1 MDNNQLDDLVRESDS
16 IIKLLFAIMNE
27 EEDIDAYYD
36 KTPEE
41 MVDIIKLVDARY
53 PEKQEASYDPLYTKF
68 GQILLNGYNTF
79 GIDFLKLLA
88 KRTDEVPR
96 YCYKGMIDIYNN
108 SLIANEELSVLLK
121 KFVDDISEN
130 KLDEAL
136 NLAKE
141 IKNGYKDEL
150 TDKEFVEEEQKN
162 SYNILEES

>member
-1 MDNNQLDDLVRESDS
+1 MHEEQLDNLVRNTDS
-16 IIKLLFAIMNE
+16 VIKLLFAIMNE

-41 MVDIIKLVDARY
+41 MSSIIELVDARF

-88 KRTDEVPR
+88 RRTDEVPR

-108 SLIANEELSVLLK
+108 SLIANEELTAILK
-121 KFVDDISEN
+121 KLIDDLSEGN
-130 KLDEAL
+130 TEAAIK
-136 NLAKE
+136 LAKD
-141 IKNGYKDEL
+141 IKNGYAEDLSDE
-150 TDKEFVEEEQKN
+150 DFVKQEVENKEE
-162 SYNILEES
+162 II

>member
-1 MDNNQLDDLVRESDS
+1 MHEEQLDNLVRNTDS
-16 IIKLLFAIMNE
+16 VIKLLFAIMNE

-41 MVDIIKLVDARY
+41 MFDIIRLVDARF

-88 KRTDEVPR
+88 RRTDEVPR

-108 SLIANEELSVLLK
+108 SLIANEELTAILK
-121 KFVDDISEN
+121 KLIDDLSEGN
-130 KLDEAL
+130 TEAAIK
-136 NLAKE
+136 LAKD
-141 IKNGYKDEL
+141 IKNGYAEDLSDE
-150 TDKEFVEEEQKN
+150 EFVKQEVKNKEE
-162 SYNILEES
+162 II

>member
-1 MDNNQLDDLVRESDS
+1 MNEDQLDSLVRNTDS
-16 IIKLLFAIMNE
+16 VIKLLFAIMNE

-41 MVDIIKLVDARY
+41 MSSIIELVDARF

-88 KRTDEVPR
+88 RRTDEVPR

-108 SLIANEELSVLLK
+108 SLIANEELTAILK
-121 KFVDDISEN
+121 KLIDDLSEGN
-130 KLDEAL
+130 TEAAIK
-136 NLAKE
+136 LAKD
-141 IKNGYKDEL
+141 IKNGYAEDLSDE
-150 TDKEFVEEEQKN
+150 EFVKQEVENKEE
-162 SYNILEES
+162 II

>member
-1 MDNNQLDDLVRESDS
+1 MHEEQLDNLDRNTDS
-16 IIKLLFAIMNE
+16 VIKLLFAIMNE

-41 MVDIIKLVDARY
+41 MSDIIRLVDARF

-88 KRTDEVPR
+88 RRTDEVPR

-108 SLIANEELSVLLK
+108 SLIANEELTAILK
-121 KFVDDISEN
+121 KLIDDLSEGN
-130 KLDEAL
+130 TEAAIK
-136 NLAKE
+136 LAKD
-141 IKNGYKDEL
+141 IKNGYAEDLSDE
-150 TDKEFVEEEQKN
+150 EFVKQEVENKEE
-162 SYNILEES
+162 II

>member
-1 MDNNQLDDLVRESDS
+1 MHEEQLDNLVRNTDS
-16 IIKLLFAIMNE
+16 VIKLLFAIMNE

-41 MVDIIKLVDARY
+41 MSDIIRLVDTRF

-88 KRTDEVPR
+88 RRTDEVPR

-108 SLIANEELSVLLK
+108 SLIANEELTAILK
-121 KFVDDISEN
+121 KLIDDLSEGN
-130 KLDEAL
+130 TEAAIK
-136 NLAKE
+136 LAKD
-141 IKNGYKDEL
+141 IKNGYAEDLSDE
-150 TDKEFVEEEQKN
+150 EFVKQEVENKEE
-162 SYNILEES
+162 II

>member
-1 MDNNQLDDLVRESDS
+1 MHEEQLDNLVRNTDS
-16 IIKLLFAIMNE
+16 VIKLLFAIMNE

-41 MVDIIKLVDARY
+41 MSSIIELVDARF

-108 SLIANEELSVLLK
+108 SLIANEELTAILK
-121 KFVDDISEN
+121 KLIDDLSEGN
-130 KLDEAL
+130 TEAAIM
-136 NLAKE
+136 LAKD
-141 IKNGYKDEL
+141 IKNGYAEDLSDE
-150 TDKEFVEEEQKN
+150 EFVKQEAENKEEV
-162 SYNILEES
+162 I

>member
-1 MDNNQLDDLVRESDS
+1 MHEEQLDNLVRNTDS
-16 IIKLLFAIMNE
+16 VIKLLFAIMNE

-41 MVDIIKLVDARY
+41 MSSIIELVDARF

-88 KRTDEVPR
+88 RRTDEVPR

-108 SLIANEELSVLLK
+108 SLIANEELAVLVK
-121 KFVDDISEN
+121 KFVDDLSSGNIDN
-130 KLDEAL
+130 AID
-136 NLAKE
+136 LAKN
-141 IKNGYKDEL
+141 IKDGLKEEL
-150 TDKEFVEEEQKN
+150 TDEEFIKKETENKEE
-162 SYNILEES
+162 II